1 VWNIPK
7 AGKAPQ
13 SVRKQFRDSFE
24 FKISLT
30 QKELSYR
37 DNDGSVFS
45 TQLDETTSAQA
56 YTVPSNCM
64 QIIGMSHNAMDSP
77 MSQMWTTS
85 FASINSFVNKISKET
100 NDELQELFP
109 KAMIS
114 GGLPFKWIESKYLKM
129 FSIKLEVF
137 LQNW

>member
-1 VWNIPK
+1 MVEKKELNAFIAKIINFRTQQNVWNIPK

-24 FKISLT
+24 SKISLT

-45 TQLDETTSAQA
+45 TQLDETTSVKA

-64 QIIGMSHNAMDSP
+64 QIIGMSRNAMDRP
-77 MSQMWTTS
+77 MSQM
-85 FASINSFVNKISKET
+85 FHYKFR
-100 NDELQELFP
+100 F
-109 KAMIS
+109 
-114 GGLPFKWIESKYLKM
+114 Y
-129 FSIKLEVF
+129 KLICK
-137 LQNW
+137 QNI